1 MQMNLDWKQKIN
13 EYILIDGFK
22 QQKTKKVMANRSQE
36 ANAYLARK

>member
-1 MQMNLDWKQKIN
+1 MNLDWKQKIN

-22 QQKTKKVMANRSQE
+22 QQKTKKVMVNRSQE